1 MVTPLTFA
9 RGDDELIDALRV
21 QVTPGAAA
29 VFYDR
34 YAASVQRTLQSV
46 LGRDAEIPDLL
57 QDVFIRAI
65 DRIGEL
71 EHLDQVRSWL
81 TTIAVFA
88 ARAHIRRQTRRKWL
102 FLFSPDQTKQRHL
115 GAAVVGRAPRAARDL
130 QDVGYVARERT
141 HRVRAAVHRWFDVAG
156 GGRRGRNFAGDAQ
169 APVVARREAIPGTRT
184 QAAAAGAV
192 AAGRDEMDARE
203 AELSRVGKKIRG
215 ALDAE
220 AASSTREL
228 RLTRRRFI
236 DHVTT
241 RDTGACDRPA
251 MVLADAR
258 RSVRWAR
265 PAVVGA
271 VVFGWTRLP
280 ISFQVISDAAP
291 GAVAG
296 TAGDVVE
303 ANAVVPTAVRFS
315 EGSSIVLERGGRLR
329 VLALESNGARVL
341 VEKGAADVAIA
352 HRRSP
357 GKWRFEAG
365 PVTVEVTGTR
375 FRVDWN
381 PEDRSFGI
389 DLKEGS
395 VIVGGDCLAGPRRVV
410 RGDNLRL
417 SCAPAVKMA
426 KTESP
431 SVQPVTPFR
440 SSTEEGAPV
449 RQHAVARR
457 ETREA
462 RSSEDGDWRALVAAG
477 HYAEGVRAA
486 ERAGWTRV
494 CRGAN
499 AVELLALAD
508 AARLSGETARAVE
521 ALMMLRQRF
530 PGSTSAATGAFS
542 LGRLAFE
549 RRGAYSE
556 AARWFATYLDEQPHG
571 PLMGDAVGRLMEAR
585 HRAGDQPAA
594 RRDAER
600 YLQRFPEGPYAGT
613 ARVILAG

>member
-1 MVTPLTFA
+1 
-9 RGDDELIDALRV
+9 
-21 QVTPGAAA
+21 
-29 VFYDR
+29 
-34 YAASVQRTLQSV
+34 
-46 LGRDAEIPDLL
+46 
-57 QDVFIRAI
+57 
-65 DRIGEL
+65 
-71 EHLDQVRSWL
+71 
-81 TTIAVFA
+81 
-88 ARAHIRRQTRRKWL
+88 
-102 FLFSPDQTKQRHL
+102 
-115 GAAVVGRAPRAARDL
+115 
-130 QDVGYVARERT
+130 
-141 HRVRAAVHRWFDVAG
+141 
-156 GGRRGRNFAGDAQ
+156 
-169 APVVARREAIPGTRT
+169 
-184 QAAAAGAV
+184 
-192 AAGRDEMDARE
+192 MDARE

-220 AASSTREL
+220 AASSSEEL

-236 DHVTT
+236 DHVST
-241 RDTGACDRPA
+241 RDTGRATS
-251 MVLADAR
+251 R
-258 RSVRWAR
+258 RWSWLTGGRISFG
-265 PAVVGA
+265 VVGA
-271 VVFGWTRLP
+271 AALGAIVFGYTRLP

-410 RGDNLRL
+410 RGDSLRV
-417 SCAPAVKMA
+417 SCAPTVKLA
-426 KTESP
+426 KTEAVSP
-431 SVQPVTPFR
+431 PVSPTLPPIL
-440 SSTEEGAPV
+440 EEDGAPV

-462 RSSEDGDWRALVAAG
+462 RSSEDGDWRTLVAAG

-508 AARLSGETARAVE
+508 AARLSGETSRAVE
-521 ALMMLRQRF
+521 ALTMLRQRF

-585 HRAGDQPAA
+585 HRAGDQPSA

-613 ARVILAG
+613 ARAILAE